1 MPILRL
7 AYITLF
13 LVALF
18 TVFTLWSQVGG
29 QGHLDLIPWYV
40 KLILGMGAAYSVVQT
55 AAAAVAGKRGWNTQS
70 VRWFGLTLAT
80 LFLCGLA
87 SFYAH
92 TNLEDT
98 GEEDDTTDDASIVGQ
113 VVLPDPRYKFTI
125 PAISAP
131 IASDAVAAG
140 LGAFNT

>member
-29 QGHLDLIPWYV
+29 QGHLDLLPWHV
-40 KLILGMGAAYSVVQT
+40 KLVLAVTAAYGIVR
-55 AAAAVAGKRGWNTQS
+55 AASAAVAGERGWNVHS
-70 VRWFGLTLAT
+70 VRWLGLALAT
-80 LFLCGLA
+80 LVLCGMA

-92 TNLEDT
+92 NNLEDT
-98 GEEDDTTDDASIVGQ
+98 DDEGDGSGDTTV
-113 VVLPDPRYKFTI
+113 
-125 PAISAP
+125 SAYRNS
-131 IASDAVAAG
+131 A
-140 LGAFNT
+140 